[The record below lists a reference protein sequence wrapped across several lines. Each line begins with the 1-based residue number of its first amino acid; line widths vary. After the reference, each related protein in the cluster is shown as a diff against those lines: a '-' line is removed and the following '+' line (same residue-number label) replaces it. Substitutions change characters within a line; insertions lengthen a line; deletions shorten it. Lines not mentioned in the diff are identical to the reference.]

1 MVKKTG
7 LYINIALHASMQ
19 DISPLTK
26 KKKRRYLTPHQRK
39 IIAVS
44 VGGTQVRTSFCPL
57 GFGPLHLPSG
67 L

>member
-1 MVKKTG
+1 MHPCK
-7 LYINIALHASMQ
+7 
-19 DISPLTK
+19 ISHPSPK
-26 KKKRRYLTPHQRK
+26 KKKRYLTPHQRK

-57 GFGPLHLPSG
+57 GFGPLHLPLG